1 MTIKI
6 TLITPPDIFENDNNS
21 ILLINLPETA
31 QTEATAWFAKFDSD
45 DDLNIYFY
53 QGEPETE
60 WFLHAMATA
69 KYKYID
75 IDAVSGVS
83 SWLAG
88 YVLGKPS
95 TYYACKDLNVA
106 SIYKHINQNHV
117 DNVVEFLERTLG
129 ANNKQ

>member
-21 ILLINLPETA
+21 VLLSNLPETA
-31 QTEATAWFAKFDSD
+31 QTEATAWFAKFESN

-53 QGEPETE
+53 QGEAETE
-60 WFLHAMATA
+60 WFLHSMATA

-88 YVLGKPS
+88 YFLSKPN

-106 SIYKHINQNHV
+106 SIYKHINQNRV

-129 ANNKQ
+129 ADNKQ